1 MFRVTGTGLEVWG
14 NVTWDGEESSVS
26 MTPSS
31 REVGINRAALGSVL
45 PQRTFR
51 VATKRDVGDAQ
62 EG

>member
-1 MFRVTGTGLEVWG
+1 MSP
-14 NVTWDGEESSVS
+14 WDGEKSSVS

-31 REVGINRAALGSVL
+31 REVGINRAAALGSVL